1 MTLFFFLFQL
11 VSERKSEKVSTG
23 DQIFLKAF

>member
-1 MTLFFFLFQL
+1 MFQL